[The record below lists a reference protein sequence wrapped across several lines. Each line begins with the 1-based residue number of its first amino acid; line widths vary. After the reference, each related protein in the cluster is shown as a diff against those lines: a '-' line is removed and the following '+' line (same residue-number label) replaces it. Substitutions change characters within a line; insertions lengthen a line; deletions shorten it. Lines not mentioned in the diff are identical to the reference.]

1 MRAPRSIQRHN
12 NNNISVIAK
21 NYKASESSSDE

>member
-1 MRAPRSIQRHN
+1 MRAPRQRHN